1 LMDLVGLGLG
11 GDESVEG
18 FLHSGETGFPVVLR
32 IH

>member
-1 LMDLVGLGLG
+1 LG